1 MTCQLL
7 VPLPLLLKY
16 KLIILY
22 FQCTWSSARMFF
34 IFSLHTFLS
43 PSLSLNLFPFAPS
56 LSSPPHI
63 LPLLPLPPSSLTFL
77 AYLRTVAV
85 TCGPMPASW
94 VTSSMRTPM
103 AASCGSS
110 TTVTSSW
117 WGQGTPTLSGT
128 QPRWR
133 KETTLWNCR
142 CVRMSSCSVI
152 RTLVFLGRQGLQL
165 TNCTMPDQIYPILWS
180 NVAFLV
186 KMPLIFYFDKIFEN
200 CHSLKF
206 RSSKKLALY
215 VIEFPNLLSKP
226 CTYRTCNVL

>member
-16 KLIILY
+16 KLIISY

-43 PSLSLNLFPFAPS
+43 PSLSLNLLLPFAPS

-63 LPLLPLPPSSLTFL
+63 FLSFLTIASFPLTSL

-85 TCGPMPASW
+85 TCVPMPASW

-110 TTVTSSW
+110 TTATSSW
-117 WGQGTPTLSGT
+117 LGQEMPTLSGT

-142 CVRMSSCSVI
+142 CVC
-152 RTLVFLGRQGLQL
+152 
-165 TNCTMPDQIYPILWS
+165 QIYPILWS
-180 NVAFLV
+180 NVAFLEKIHHYV
-186 KMPLIFYFDKIFEN
+186 QTSLRWYFFLTICELHTCTCSLHMWN
-200 CHSLKF
+200 CVSHLSMQLTHHTTMNPHSAKLYSQLF
-206 RSSKKLALY
+206 R
-215 VIEFPNLLSKP
+215 I
-226 CTYRTCNVL
+226 